1 MIKFIFTLFL
11 YLFLITGLKSEEINN
26 ISVEGNNRISDET
39 IILFSNVN
47 DLKVEDSLDL
57 NQILKNLYSTNFF
70 SDVSVNF
77 KNKTLIISVVENPII
92 QTVEF
97 RGIKNKTI
105 LKILNENIKLKEKK
119 SFVKEEL
126 KNDEK
131 NISNILRTNGFF
143 FSTINSKI
151 VENENNTVKLVFD
164 IELGEKA
171 YIKKIKFIGD
181 KKIKDR
187 KLKNVIVSEEAKFWK
202 FISNRKLLDLKRIKL
217 DESLLTNYYKN
228 NGYYNVSVESSSAK
242 IINDSDFELIFNINA
257 GTKHYFNNLRLDIP
271 EDFSKESFKNILSVL
286 DKLQGK
292 AYSLNR
298 IEKILKE
305 IDIIALDK
313 EFEFI
318 NAFYNENIVDNNKID
333 LTIKLEQSEKF
344 YVERINIFGN
354 FITFENVIRN
364 QLIIDEGDAYNEI
377 LLNKS
382 INNLKAINIFSKVN
396 AKISDGTSS
405 KNKIVNINV
414 EEKATGEIFAGAG
427 TGTSGS
433 SVAFGVKENNF
444 LGKGIKLD
452 TSATVSD
459 SSVEF
464 SFTSINPNFR
474 NSDRSLKTSLENT
487 SRNFMTRYGYKSTK
501 TGFTFGTSFEQFRN
515 VFFSPE
521 ISTYHETMK
530 TSSSASTSRKN
541 QEGDYLESTFN
552 YGLTVNKLNQNFQP
566 TDGYKGTFYQSIPVY
581 SDDASIVN
589 SYQFAKYF
597 KLKDEMIFSVMLY
610 GKAVN
615 SLTGE
620 NVRGTKRIFIPSKKL
635 RGFKIG
641 KIGPVDSG
649 DYIGGNYGSSINFA
663 TTFPQLFPDLQNMD
677 FKLFLDAAN
686 LWGVDYD
693 NSLDKSKLRTS
704 AGFAVDWFTP
714 IGPLN
719 FSIAQPITKASTDVT
734 EKFRF
739 NIGTTF

>member
-202 FISNRKLLDLKRIKL
+202 FISKRKLLDLKRIKL

-318 NAFYNENIVDNNKID
+318 NAFYTENIVDNNKID

-405 KNKIVNINV
+405 KNKIVSINV

-487 SRNFMTRYGYKSTK
+487 SRNFMTKYGYKSTK

-566 TDGYKGTFYQSIPVY
+566 TDGYKSTFYQSIPVY

-693 NSLDKSKLRTS
+693 NSLDKSRLRTS
-704 AGFAVDWFTP
+704 AGIAVDWFTP

>member
-1 MIKFIFTLFL
+1 M
-11 YLFLITGLKSEEINN
+11 
-26 ISVEGNNRISDET
+26 
-39 IILFSNVN
+39 
-47 DLKVEDSLDL
+47 
-57 NQILKNLYSTNFF
+57 
-70 SDVSVNF
+70 
-77 KNKTLIISVVENPII
+77 
-92 QTVEF
+92 
-97 RGIKNKTI
+97 
-105 LKILNENIKLKEKK
+105 
-119 SFVKEEL
+119 
-126 KNDEK
+126 
-131 NISNILRTNGFF
+131 
-143 FSTINSKI
+143 
-151 VENENNTVKLVFD
+151 
-164 IELGEKA
+164 
-171 YIKKIKFIGD
+171 
-181 KKIKDR
+181 
-187 KLKNVIVSEEAKFWK
+187 
-202 FISNRKLLDLKRIKL
+202 
-217 DESLLTNYYKN
+217 
-228 NGYYNVSVESSSAK
+228 
-242 IINDSDFELIFNINA
+242 
-257 GTKHYFNNLRLDIP
+257 TK
-271 EDFSKESFKNILSVL
+271 
-286 DKLQGK
+286 
-292 AYSLNR
+292 
-298 IEKILKE
+298 
-305 IDIIALDK
+305 
-313 EFEFI
+313 
-318 NAFYNENIVDNNKID
+318 
-333 LTIKLEQSEKF
+333 
-344 YVERINIFGN
+344 
-354 FITFENVIRN
+354 
-364 QLIIDEGDAYNEI
+364 
-377 LLNKS
+377 
-382 INNLKAINIFSKVN
+382 
-396 AKISDGTSS
+396 
-405 KNKIVNINV
+405 
-414 EEKATGEIFAGAG
+414 
-427 TGTSGS
+427 
-433 SVAFGVKENNF
+433 
-444 LGKGIKLD
+444 
-452 TSATVSD
+452 
-459 SSVEF
+459 
-464 SFTSINPNFR
+464 
-474 NSDRSLKTSLENT
+474 
-487 SRNFMTRYGYKSTK
+487 YGYKSTK